1 MVVWRWITL
10 ILVGLFLL
18 GAFVAPLMLI
28 FWRGLVP
35 LAPQSVALIIDVVSA
50 TLWQAVV
57 SATLAA
63 CVALSV
69 TWTIMRRPGWLA
81 NAAWLAVIV
90 PFIVPT
96 PVAAT
101 MATAACA
108 SDSWCADLLGLEVP
122 QGFALIIAVHVWFNT
137 GVLVR
142 LLSDAWLHAEQRMYQ
157 AAATL
162 GASPWRQFCTI
173 TWPVLTPALGT
184 GFVLVLLYCIGSFG
198 VILLLGGGRVISLEV
213 EIWRQTA
220 QFLRLDIA
228 TALAVVQLSMSLGL
242 LFIAERWQK
251 RLITERTMVRAPQ
264 QVGIGSTLALC
275 LQIATLS
282 FFVAPFAY
290 LVARSVLT
298 TDTWW
303 QAFGALNVPVR
314 GSGIFLTPLDTLW
327 RSLWI
332 ASIVAIVTLVVAW
345 TISAPGWWR
354 VFATLPIGV
363 SAVTLGLGYLLWFG
377 PLRLL
382 QSPFVLLMAHV
393 VLALPLV
400 GRQLML
406 ARDQLSPAYQ
416 AAAATLGSGPWRQF
430 WSVTMPLIRRSFVIA
445 TLIGFTISLGDFAAG
460 LLLTQPDTA
469 TAPIM
474 IGRLL
479 GRPGALQYAMA
490 AALSCCL
497 VVVCVG
503 VMLIV
508 QRLERPVHVRVADN
522 R

>member
-1 MVVWRWITL
+1 
-10 ILVGLFLL
+10 
-18 GAFVAPLMLI
+18 
-28 FWRGLVP
+28 
-35 LAPQSVALIIDVVSA
+35 
-50 TLWQAVV
+50 
-57 SATLAA
+57 
-63 CVALSV
+63 
-69 TWTIMRRPGWLA
+69 
-81 NAAWLAVIV
+81 
-90 PFIVPT
+90 
-96 PVAAT
+96 

-108 SDSWCADLLGLEVP
+108 SESWCANLLGLEVP
-122 QGFALIIAVHVWFNT
+122 QGFALIVVVHVWYNT

-142 LLSDAWLHAEQRMYQ
+142 LIRDAWLPTQHQLYQ

-162 GASPWRQFCTI
+162 GISPWRQFCTI
-173 TWPVLTPALGT
+173 TWPVLIPALGA

-251 RLITERTMVRAPQ
+251 RLYTHRTIVHASPHD
-264 QVGIGSTLALC
+264 GIGATLALP
-275 LQIATLS
+275 LQIGALCL
-282 FFVAPFAY
+282 FVAPFVF
-290 LVARSVLT
+290 LVARSVLP
-298 TDTWW
+298 TDVWW
-303 QAFGALNVPVR
+303 QAFASLGAPVR

-332 ASIVAIVTLVVAW
+332 AGVVALVTLVVGW

-382 QSPFVLLMAHV
+382 QSPFVLLVAHV

-400 GRQLML
+400 SRQLML

-416 AAAATLGSGPWRQF
+416 AAAATLGAGPWRQF
-430 WSVTMPLIRRSFVIA
+430 WSVTMPLLRRSFVVA

-497 VVVCVG
+497 VIVCVG
-503 VMLIV
+503 VMHIV
-508 QRLERPVHVRVADN
+508 QRLDRPVHERVIDT